1 MDDESVRV
9 SPEIFKDIRAY
20 ADGEHDPEVFERILR
35 SYFAGKRDA
44 VRTYRLMNI
53 EIIGKRGL
61 FDAVAVDISRS
72 GILLRIQDPSFAR
85 EQELDQ
91 IMPYTARVWY
101 HFEGGFEIVF
111 PDEGKVRV
119 QADVVRVTGYVG
131 RGERL
136 IFVGCRFRRTL
147 ESDEC
152 ERLGIEH
159 GDDRSPAE

>member
-1 MDDESVRV
+1 MDDKSVRV

-20 ADGEHDPEVFERILR
+20 ADGEHDPEVFDKILR
-35 SYFAGKRDA
+35 GYFAGKRDA
-44 VRTYRLMNI
+44 VRTYRLLNI
-53 EIIGKRGL
+53 EIVGKRGM

-72 GILLRIQDPSFAR
+72 GILIRIQDPSFAR
-85 EQELDQ
+85 EHEMAQ

-111 PDEGKVRV
+111 PESSVRV

-136 IFVGCRFRRTL
+136 IFVGCRFRRML
-147 ESDEC
+147 EPDEC

-159 GDDRSPAE
+159 GEDQSPAG